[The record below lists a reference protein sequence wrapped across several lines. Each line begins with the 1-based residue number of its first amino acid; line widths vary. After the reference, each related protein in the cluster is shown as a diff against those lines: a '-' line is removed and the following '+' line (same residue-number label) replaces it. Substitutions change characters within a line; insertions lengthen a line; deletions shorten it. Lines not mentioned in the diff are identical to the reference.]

1 MGIGRVISLFSSSAV
16 GVKLS
21 CLFYRYFSVKSSVL
35 VGMVRFYII
44 EGYFSILG
52 FYLLGRFGFPDIRSL
67 PAVNG
72 EEDEG
77 GRLCS
82 PMWDLAER
90 EKYFI
95 VLYGTSRQ

>member
-1 MGIGRVISLFSSSAV
+1 MCLVRWGAGRLAA
-16 GVKLS
+16 
-21 CLFYRYFSVKSSVL
+21 YD
-35 VGMVRFYII
+35 
-44 EGYFSILG
+44 
-52 FYLLGRFGFPDIRSL
+52 LLGRFGFPDIRSL

-95 VLYGTSRQ
+95 VLYGTVGSKSR

>member
-1 MGIGRVISLFSSSAV
+1 
-16 GVKLS
+16 
-21 CLFYRYFSVKSSVL
+21 
-35 VGMVRFYII
+35 
-44 EGYFSILG
+44 
-52 FYLLGRFGFPDIRSL
+52 
-67 PAVNG
+67 VNG

-95 VLYGTSRQ
+95 VLYGTVGNKSRYYGAGQGSIFRVYGVCYLRCIA

>member
-1 MGIGRVISLFSSSAV
+1 VFVLPLLYCQIVRGGGYGSVFTLLKGIPVFWVLPVGSVRV
-16 GVKLS
+16 
-21 CLFYRYFSVKSSVL
+21 
-35 VGMVRFYII
+35 
-44 EGYFSILG
+44 
-52 FYLLGRFGFPDIRSL
+52 PDIRSL

-95 VLYGTSRQ
+95 VLYGTVGNKSRY